1 MQIILGVSVE
11 KYESLI
17 LGSPHNTDYKLM
29 PSPES
34 PAQASSPLGPTLVS
48 IRPGFSVLWI
58 VSWIC
63 RRLSDGATSP
73 KPNPYKPQPEV
84 VMWDNTVRFSNY

>member
-17 LGSPHNTDYKLM
+17 LGSAHNTDYKLM

-48 IRPGFSVLWI
+48 ITSGLSVLLI
-58 VSWIC
+58 VSPTC
-63 RRLSDGATSP
+63 RRLSDGTTIP
-73 KPNPYKPQPEV
+73 KPNEYKPQP
-84 VMWDNTVRFSNY
+84 